1 MLADRLKK
9 SVSEVMELTALEI
22 DMWIAYLKIEADA
35 ANKQM
40 RQAKART
47 KNRR

>member
-9 SVSEVMELTALEI
+9 SVSEVMELTTLEI
-22 DMWIAYLKIEADA
+22 DMWIAYHKIEADA

-40 RQAKART
+40 RQQKARARS
-47 KNRR
+47 RR

>member
-9 SVSEVMELTALEI
+9 SVSEIMELTALEI

-35 ANKQM
+35 TNKQM

-47 KNRR
+47 RSRR

>member
-9 SVSEVMELTALEI
+9 SVSEVMELTTLEI
-22 DMWIAYLKIEADA
+22 DMWVAYLKIEAEA

-47 KNRR
+47 KSRR